1 MKSPISFITP
11 LVLSLVLCVQVFSQ
25 ESNEPPKGYT
35 ALFNGN
41 NLDGWYGLGHFSPTK
56 LAAMSEEDRKAK
68 RTKDLEDVQAHW
80 SVENGELVNDGEG
93 VYLTTNEDF
102 EDFDFWIDYKTVA
115 EADSGI
121 YLRANPQVQIWDYTE
136 AGGKWNLGADKG
148 SGGLWNNSPGAAGK
162 DPSVL
167 ADNDFGEWNRLRIQQ
182 VGARTS
188 VWLNGKQVVD
198 HATMENFWDR
208 KRAHFRK
215 GPIQLQT
222 HGGEIRWR
230 NVFLKQIT
238 SDEANKILASKN
250 EDGFKQVFNG
260 KDFTGF
266 AGPIDNYEINDG
278 VLKCKP
284 KKGGTIYTEKEYGD
298 FVARLEFRLPPGGNN
313 GLAIR
318 YPGTGDTAYKGMCE
332 LQVLDSEHPKYAK
345 LDARQYHG
353 SAYGMSPATRGYL
366 RPTGE
371 WNFQEVTVQGST
383 IKVELNGSV
392 ILDTDLSK
400 VDPKTFMAGS
410 PHPGKDLTKGHF
422 GFAGHSDPVEFRNV
436 RIKELT
442 GKSSSTSKVEEDK
455 LGSTYNVHRV
465 GPIYLSGQPEQGDI
479 SKLKNAG
486 IKSVLDLR
494 RVGEIKWDE
503 GAALEK
509 QGISH
514 KRLAFAAPETLTD
527 DVIDQ
532 ARAQFKAATDKDKLL
547 CHCGGANRVGAVW
560 LAYRVLDEGVEWDTA
575 LTQAKEVGLSN
586 PGYVEKVQRYV
597 EKRGAK

>member
-1 MKSPISFITP
+1 MKSPIYFVTP
-11 LVLSLVLCVQVFSQ
+11 LILSLVLCFQVFSQ
-25 ESNEPPKGYT
+25 ESNQPPEGYT
-35 ALFNGN
+35 ALFNGK
-41 NLDGWYGLGHFSPTK
+41 NLDGWYGLGHFSPTE
-56 LAAMSEEDRKAK
+56 LAAMSDEDRQAK
-68 RTKDLEDVQAHW
+68 RTKDLEDMFAHW
-80 SVENGELVNDGEG
+80 TTENGELVNDGHG
-93 VYLTTNEDF
+93 VYLTTNEEF

-115 EADSGI
+115 KADSGI
-121 YLRANPQVQIWDYTE
+121 YLRANPQVQIWDFTE
-136 AGGKWNLGADKG
+136 AGGKWNIGADKG

-167 ADNDFGEWNRLRIQQ
+167 ADKAFGEWNRLRIQQ

-188 VWLNGKQVVD
+188 VWLNDQQVVD
-198 HATMENFWDR
+198 HANMENFWDR

-230 NVFLKQIT
+230 NVFIKKIGA
-238 SDEANKILASKN
+238 DEANKILASKN
-250 EDGFKQVFNG
+250 EDGFEQVFNG

-284 KKGGTIYTEKEYGD
+284 HKGGTIYTEKVYSD

-318 YPGTGDTAYKGMCE
+318 YPGDGDTAYVGMTE

-353 SAYGMSPATRGYL
+353 SAYGMAPATRGYL

-371 WNFQEVTVQGST
+371 WNFQEVTVQGSN

-392 ILDTDLSK
+392 ILDADIAK

-410 PHPGKDLTKGHF
+410 AHPGKALTKGHF

-436 RIKELT
+436 RIKELAE
-442 GKSSSTSKVEEDK
+442 GSSSSKVEDAK
-455 LGSTYNVHRV
+455 LGSTNNVHRV
-465 GPIYLSGQPEQGDI
+465 GPIFLAGQPEQGDMDD
-479 SKLKNAG
+479 LKKAG
-486 IKSVLDLR
+486 ITSVLDLR
-494 RVGEIKWDE
+494 RVGEISWDE
-503 GAALEK
+503 GVALKK
-509 QGISH
+509 QGIAH
-514 KRLAFAAPETLTD
+514 ERLAFAAPETLSD
-527 DVIDQ
+527 EVIDQ
-532 ARAQFKAATDKDKLL
+532 ARAKFKAATDQDKLL

-560 LAYRVLDEGVEWDTA
+560 LAYRVLDEGVDWDTA
-575 LTQAKEVGLSN
+575 LTEAKEVGLRT
-586 PGYVEKVQRYV
+586 PGYVEKVQHYV
-597 EKRGAK
+597 EKRNAK